1 MSPSIFS
8 RLAGPIVLITGLLL
22 VVAQVLLVVSYD
34 ATDRVATLHDPVY
47 LAGGI
52 IYFVAFGGLL
62 ISLSA
67 AYRRQEQ
74 EAGLFGLIG
83 FAAATIGTM
92 FMGGD
97 LWFETFAV
105 PWLGDVAPEAFNQVG
120 GSPDGRWLHELRAVR
135 RRLGAVRSREPS
147 RSSLPDG
154 DLNGDHRGRHHRLP
168 GTRSRPSA
176 CHSPW
181 RSTSLGVWMTR
192 GSIAGMRRTG
202 LLATTAFVVVG
213 AMAAGCSL
221 TTGTSGDGPTS
232 TESRTTD
239 AFSRVETGFG
249 IGVTVTIGP
258 AQSVEVHAQSNI
270 LPIISTKVEG
280 GTLHIDATKEFS
292 TTEAVEVVVVTPT
305 LDGIS
310 LGGGS
315 QGRVTGLD
323 ADALDISLSGGS
335 GLTATGSAS
344 DVMLGSS
351 GGSEAHLVDLSAD
364 TVSLELSGGAS
375 AEVNASTEVNGS
387 ASGGAHATVRGPAQ
401 LNVAL
406 SGGAEVLPE

>member
-1 MSPSIFS
+1 MSTSIFS

-34 ATDRVATLHDPVY
+34 ATDRAATLRDPVY

-120 GSPDGRWLHELRAVR
+120 GLLMVGGFTSYVLFAAGWALFGLASLRARVFPMAISMVIIAGGIIGFQA
-135 RRLGAVRSREPS
+135 LIPPFGLPLAV
-147 RSSLPDG
+147 
-154 DLNGDHRGRHHRLP
+154 
-168 GTRSRPSA
+168 A
-176 CHSPW
+176 I
-181 RSTSLGVWMTR
+181 TSLGVWMTR
-192 GSIAGMRRTG
+192 GSLAGVKRTG
-202 LLATTAFVVVG
+202 LLATAAFVVVG

-221 TTGTSGDGPTS
+221 TTGTPGDGPIS

-270 LPIISTKVEG
+270 LPIISTKRRGRNAAHRCDAGVQHDRG
-280 GTLHIDATKEFS
+280 GRSRHRHS
-292 TTEAVEVVVVTPT
+292 
-305 LDGIS
+305 
-310 LGGGS
+310 
-315 QGRVTGLD
+315 
-323 ADALDISLSGGS
+323 
-335 GLTATGSAS
+335 
-344 DVMLGSS
+344 
-351 GGSEAHLVDLSAD
+351 
-364 TVSLELSGGAS
+364 
-375 AEVNASTEVNGS
+375 
-387 ASGGAHATVRGPAQ
+387 HA
-401 LNVAL
+401 
-406 SGGAEVLPE
+406 

>member
-8 RLAGPIVLITGLLL
+8 RLAGSIVLITGLLL
-22 VVAQVLLVVSYD
+22 VVAQVLLVLSYD
-34 ATDRVATLHDPVY
+34 AADRVATLHDPVY

-105 PWLGDVAPEAFNQVG
+105 PWLGDVAPEAFDQVG
-120 GSPDGRWLHELRAVR
+120 GLLMVGGFTSYVLFAAGWALFGLASLRARVFPMAISMVIIAGGIIGFQA
-135 RRLGAVRSREPS
+135 LIPPFGLPLAV
-147 RSSLPDG
+147 
-154 DLNGDHRGRHHRLP
+154 
-168 GTRSRPSA
+168 A
-176 CHSPW
+176 V
-181 RSTSLGVWMTR
+181 TSLGVWMTR
-192 GSIAGMRRTG
+192 GSIAGVKRTG
-202 LLATTAFVVVG
+202 LLVTTAFVVVG

-280 GTLHIDATKEFS
+280 GTLHIDATQEFS

-315 QGRVTGLD
+315 QGRVTGLA
-323 ADALDISLSGGS
+323 ADGLDISLTGGS

-344 DVMLGSS
+344 DVVLGSS
-351 GGSEAHLVDLSAD
+351 GGSEAHLFDLSAD

>member
-8 RLAGPIVLITGLLL
+8 RLAGSIVLITGLLL
-22 VVAQVLLVVSYD
+22 VVAQVLLVLSYD
-34 ATDRVATLHDPVY
+34 AADRVATLHDPMY

-52 IYFVAFGGLL
+52 VYFVAFGGLL

-105 PWLGDVAPEAFNQVG
+105 PWLGDVAPEAFDQVG
-120 GSPDGRWLHELRAVR
+120 GLLMVGGFTSYVLFAAGWALFGLASLRARVFPMAISMVIIAGGIIGFQA
-135 RRLGAVRSREPS
+135 LIPPFGLPLAV
-147 RSSLPDG
+147 
-154 DLNGDHRGRHHRLP
+154 
-168 GTRSRPSA
+168 A
-176 CHSPW
+176 V
-181 RSTSLGVWMTR
+181 TSLGVWMTR

-202 LLATTAFVVVG
+202 LLVTTAFVVVG

-315 QGRVTGLD
+315 QGRVTGLA
-323 ADALDISLSGGS
+323 ADSPGHQPYRRIRPDG
-335 GLTATGSAS
+335 
-344 DVMLGSS
+344 
-351 GGSEAHLVDLSAD
+351 
-364 TVSLELSGGAS
+364 
-375 AEVNASTEVNGS
+375 NR
-387 ASGGAHATVRGPAQ
+387 VR
-401 LNVAL
+401 
-406 SGGAEVLPE
+406 E

>member
-8 RLAGPIVLITGLLL
+8 RLAGSIVLITGLLL
-22 VVAQVLLVVSYD
+22 VVAQVLLVLSYD
-34 ATDRVATLHDPVY
+34 AADRVATLHDPMY

-52 IYFVAFGGLL
+52 VYFVAFGGLL

-105 PWLGDVAPEAFNQVG
+105 PWLGDVAPEAFDQVG
-120 GSPDGRWLHELRAVR
+120 GLLMVGGFTSYVLFAAGWALFGLASLRARVFPMAISMVIIAGGIIGFQA
-135 RRLGAVRSREPS
+135 LIPPFGLPLAV
-147 RSSLPDG
+147 
-154 DLNGDHRGRHHRLP
+154 
-168 GTRSRPSA
+168 A
-176 CHSPW
+176 V
-181 RSTSLGVWMTR
+181 TSLGVWMTR

-202 LLATTAFVVVG
+202 LLVTTAFVVVG

-280 GTLHIDATKEFS
+280 GTLHIDATQEFS

-315 QGRVTGLD
+315 QGRVTGLA
-323 ADALDISLSGGS
+323 ADALDISLTGGS

-351 GGSEAHLVDLSAD
+351 GGSEAHLFDLSAD
-364 TVSLELSGGAS
+364 TVSLELSGGAT